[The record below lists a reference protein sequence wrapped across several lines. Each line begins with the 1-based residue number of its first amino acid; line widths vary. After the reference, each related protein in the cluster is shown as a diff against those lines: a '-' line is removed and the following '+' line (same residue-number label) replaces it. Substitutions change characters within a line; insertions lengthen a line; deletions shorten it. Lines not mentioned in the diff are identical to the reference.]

1 MRHRPLATSRRADL
15 SAPVTTLVRRL
26 THELGKARSEQRR
39 AEARLQQSRAASML
53 SERRFRS
60 VFNQQFQFMVI
71 LSPQGHVLEISE
83 QLLLHDNV
91 VPAEQLIGRLFWET
105 VWWAHVPEMRAVW
118 PERLRQAALATGPLL
133 SEDAFNSST
142 GEMRVASA
150 AITAVRNAAGEVDC
164 FVVQG
169 SDITDQKR
177 AASERHRLELELR
190 EAHKMR
196 AIGTLAG
203 GIAHDFN
210 NIIGAILGNLAL
222 AQQDI
227 GPEHPAH
234 ARLLQ
239 VRKAGGRARDL
250 VQQILAF
257 SRHQPNE
264 LVTQPLRPVVE
275 ETLAMLRPT
284 LPAGV
289 VLTPHFSELPLWVK
303 ADATQVQQVLMNLC
317 LNAAHA
323 LGPPGGRIDVG
334 LEPMASVPPGGPAGD
349 DAAPNGHAHLW
360 VRDHGCGMDAA
371 TLARIFEPFFTT
383 RQVSEGTGLGLSV
396 AHGIVAEHG
405 GRISVES
412 MPGAGSTFHVVLPLA
427 GSSSSSDL
435 ALALAT
441 PPAPVVPRGEGQHVL
456 YVDDDEMMVVM
467 VQSLLQHSGYRVT
480 TCRDALTAVAA
491 VRADPAR
498 FDVVVTD
505 FNMPFGSGL
514 DVALAVRDLRPGLPV
529 VISSG
534 YLSNELRAAAESAGV
549 RQLLRKENTV
559 EELCAVLLQVLMRPG
574 PDTTRSWQLD

>member
-1 MRHRPLATSRRADL
+1 MRHRPLATRRRAEL

-26 THELGKARSEQRR
+26 TDELAKARNGQRRTQARLHEARAALRLSEQ
-39 AEARLQQSRAASML
+39 
-53 SERRFRS
+53 RFRS

-177 AASERHRLELELR
+177 AASERDRLELELR
-190 EAHKMR
+190 EAHKMQ

-227 GPEHPAH
+227 GPGHAAH

-303 ADATQVQQVLMNLC
+303 ADEIGR
-317 LNAAHA
+317 AH
-323 LGPPGGRIDVG
+323 V
-334 LEPMASVPPGGPAGD
+334 
-349 DAAPNGHAHLW
+349 
-360 VRDHGCGMDAA
+360 
-371 TLARIFEPFFTT
+371 
-383 RQVSEGTGLGLSV
+383 
-396 AHGIVAEHG
+396 
-405 GRISVES
+405 
-412 MPGAGSTFHVVLPLA
+412 
-427 GSSSSSDL
+427 
-435 ALALAT
+435 
-441 PPAPVVPRGEGQHVL
+441 
-456 YVDDDEMMVVM
+456 
-467 VQSLLQHSGYRVT
+467 
-480 TCRDALTAVAA
+480 
-491 VRADPAR
+491 
-498 FDVVVTD
+498 
-505 FNMPFGSGL
+505 
-514 DVALAVRDLRPGLPV
+514 
-529 VISSG
+529 
-534 YLSNELRAAAESAGV
+534 
-549 RQLLRKENTV
+549 
-559 EELCAVLLQVLMRPG
+559 
-574 PDTTRSWQLD
+574 

>member
-142 GEMRVASA
+142 GEMRVAAA

-177 AASERHRLELELR
+177 AEGERHRLELELR

-257 SRHQPNE
+257 SRHQPHE

-289 VLTPHFSELPLWVK
+289 VLTLHFSEVPLWVK

-317 LNAAHA
+317 MNAAHA

-334 LEPMASVPPGGPAGD
+334 LEPMAAVPPGGLAGD
-349 DAAPNGHAHLW
+349 DAAPGGHAHLW

-383 RQVSEGTGLGLSV
+383 RQASEGTGLGLSV

-405 GRISVES
+405 GSISVES
-412 MPGAGSTFHVVLPLA
+412 VPGAGSTFHVVLPLA
-427 GSSSSSDL
+427 GSASGPP
-435 ALALAT
+435 LAT
-441 PPAPVVPRGEGQHVL
+441 PPRPVVPRGEGQHVL

-467 VQSLLQHSGYRVT
+467 VQGLLQHTGYRVT

-574 PDTTRSWQLD
+574 PDTTRPWQLD